1 MDPAST
7 DRPAP
12 TLWGLVRHWM
22 LPIAL
27 VAVGGALALLWGLSW
42 GWSDFPDC
50 AGGSSFLADL
60 GWLFQGMA
68 LGLVAGIVVPA
79 VMVARR
85 TWTMAVLTLIA
96 TGVVMSTVG
105 DLAAAQGAISV
116 GCDPWYVRDAGQ
128 ALLMGMSVGAVPT
141 LLIGAI
147 VALRRRPT
155 NGPGPA
161 AGWGETD
168 R

>member
-1 MDPAST
+1 MEPAST
-7 DRPAP
+7 DRPVLA
-12 TLWGLVRHWM
+12 LRGLVQRWS
-22 LPIAL
+22 LPVAL
-27 VAVGGALALLWGLSW
+27 VAVEGGLALLWGLSW

-68 LGLVAGIVVPA
+68 LGLLVGIVVPA

-85 TWTMAVLTLIA
+85 TWTMAVVTLIA

-105 DLAAAQGAISV
+105 DLAAAQGALSV

-155 NGPGPA
+155 KGAGPA